1 MSARVSIE
9 LGSLTDVEAVA
20 IVREDPTG
28 WILVAVCA
36 DMWTA
41 TKIVKAL
48 GGKIPVD
55 YGERVEFHPVF
66 LRSCIVDEGLPR

>member
-1 MSARVSIE
+1 MNARVSIE
-9 LGSLTDVEAVA
+9 LGSITEDAVA
-20 IVREDPTG
+20 IVREDPAG

-36 DMWTA
+36 DAWVA

-55 YGERVEFHPVF
+55 YGAGRVEAHPVF
-66 LRSCIVDEGLPR
+66 LRSCIVDEGER